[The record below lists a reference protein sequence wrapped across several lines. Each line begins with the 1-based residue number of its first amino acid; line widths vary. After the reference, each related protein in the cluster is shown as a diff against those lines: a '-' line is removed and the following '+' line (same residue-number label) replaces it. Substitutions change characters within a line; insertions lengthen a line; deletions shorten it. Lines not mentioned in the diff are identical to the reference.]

1 MMKFDELVAE
11 VEQLE
16 VEGLVSVSV
25 DEEEQTVSMWV
36 EDVADPQKKVSALLH
51 KADSVDEVWG
61 INYYFGDV
69 VLSVGYV
76 SMCD

>member
-16 VEGLVSVSV
+16 AEGLVSVSV
-25 DEEEQTVSMWV
+25 DEEEQSVSMWV

-61 INYYFGDV
+61 IDHYFGDV